1 MREHDENPREESGVH
16 RLAAL
21 LRKEATEIVDTDR
34 DRLAWQ
40 RLLLATHEDDEL
52 RMGSRKVGR
61 LWMLVPAAAG
71 VLLLAAAMFHVF
83 SKQPRLQFT
92 VDGHEPTDSY
102 LMSEVGR
109 PRRVDFSDGSS
120 LVLHAATHLRVTT
133 TYSDGATL
141 SLERGELDLS
151 IRHRAKTRWQLD
163 IGPYVVQVTGTHFSA
178 SWDPDA
184 GDVGVDLL
192 DGAVTVRGPGIVAPI
207 ILQVGQRFRAN
218 KAGSYTVETTGPAM
232 ALPEPPTE
240 APIPQAT
247 SPSPKTR
254 RSASAA
260 QAGAAPSRPEKPSCD
275 FIALVSSGQFDATL
289 AHARTMGIETA
300 FAECPARSLF
310 ALADAARYQGQFE
323 LSRRALMAIRKRSP
337 DDSGKAAFFLGRLEE
352 ARGNFETALGWY
364 TQAMQGKTERQ
375 YFEEAKAGRER
386 IGKRTA
392 DAPTRPSRTP

>member
-40 RLLLATHEDDEL
+40 RLLLATHEDDEQ
-52 RMGSRKVGR
+52 RMGARRFGR
-61 LWMLVPAAAG
+61 LRLLVPVAAG
-71 VLLLAAAMFHVF
+71 VLLLAGALFQVF
-83 SKQPRLQFT
+83 SKQPRLQFV
-92 VDGHEPTDSY
+92 VDGRQPADGY

-133 TYSDGATL
+133 THADGATL

-151 IRHRAKTRWQLD
+151 IRHRASTHWQLD

-178 SWDPDA
+178 SWDPDV

-192 DGAVTVRGPGIVAPI
+192 DGAVTVRGPGIGAPI

-218 KAGSYTVETTGPAM
+218 KAGNYTVETSGPA
-232 ALPEPPTE
+232 AASPEPPNE
-240 APIPQAT
+240 APHPQAA
-247 SPSPKTR
+247 SPTPKTKR
-254 RSASAA
+254 PVS
-260 QAGAAPSRPEKPSCD
+260 QTGVPSSRVVEKSSCD
-275 FIALVSSGQFDATL
+275 FVGFVSSGQFEATL
-289 AHARTMGIETA
+289 AHARTMGVETA
-300 FAECPARSLF
+300 LAECPSRSLF

-323 LSRRALMAIRKRSP
+323 LSRKALMAIRKRSP
-337 DDSGKAAFFLGRLEE
+337 EDAGKAAFFLGRLEE
-352 ARGNFETALGWY
+352 ARGNLETALGWY
-364 TQAMQGKTERQ
+364 AQAMQGKTEPQ

>member
-40 RLLLATHEDDEL
+40 RLLLATHEDDEQ

-61 LWMLVPAAAG
+61 LWVLVPAMAG

-92 VDGHEPTDSY
+92 VDGHEPTDGY

-151 IRHRAKTRWQLD
+151 IRHRTKTRWQLD

-218 KAGSYTVETTGPAM
+218 KAGSYTVETGGAAA
-232 ALPEPPTE
+232 ALPEPPGE
-240 APIPQAT
+240 APLPQTA
-247 SPSPKTR
+247 SPTPKTR
-254 RSASAA
+254 RVSAPAA
-260 QAGAAPSRPEKPSCD
+260 TASGRPEKPTCD
-275 FIALVSSGQFDATL
+275 FVGLVSSGQFDATL

-300 FAECPARSLF
+300 FEECPVRSLF

-364 TQAMQGKTERQ
+364 TQAMQGKTEPQ
-375 YFEEAKAGRER
+375 YFEEAKAGKGR
-386 IGKRTA
+386 IGKRTTA
-392 DAPTRPSRTP
+392 APTRPSRTP

>member
-40 RLLLATHEDDEL
+40 RLLLATHEDDEQRVGSTRLGWL
-52 RMGSRKVGR
+52 RV
-61 LWMLVPAAAG
+61 LVPATVG
-71 VLLLAAAMFHVF
+71 VLLLAAATFHLF
-83 SKQPRLQFT
+83 AKQPRLQFF
-92 VDGHEPTDSY
+92 VEGREPADGY

-109 PRRVDFSDGSS
+109 PKRVDFSDGSS
-120 LVLHAATHLRVTT
+120 LVLRAATHLRVTT
-133 TYSDGATL
+133 TYTDGATL

-207 ILQVGQRFRAN
+207 VLQVGQRFRAN
-218 KAGSYTVETTGPAM
+218 KAGSYTVEASGAVA
-232 ALPEPPTE
+232 ALPEPPNE
-240 APIPQAT
+240 APAAHVVSPTAKARRPISQAAT
-247 SPSPKTR
+247 
-254 RSASAA
+254 
-260 QAGAAPSRPEKPSCD
+260 GPSRDKPTCD
-275 FIALVSSGQFDATL
+275 FVGLVSSGQFDATL
-289 AHARTMGIETA
+289 ALARTMGVETA
-300 FAECPARSLF
+300 FAECPTRSLF
-310 ALADAARYQGQFE
+310 ALADAARYQGQFD

-337 DDSGKAAFFLGRLEE
+337 DDAGKAAFFLGRLEE
-352 ARGNFETALGWY
+352 ARGNLETALGWY
-364 TQAMQGKTERQ
+364 AQAMQGKTEPQ

-386 IGKRTA
+386 VGKRTLA
-392 DAPTRPSRTP
+392 APARPSRTH

>member
-40 RLLLATHEDDEL
+40 RLLLATHEDDEQ
-52 RMGSRKVGR
+52 RMGARRFGR
-61 LWMLVPAAAG
+61 LRLLVPVAAG
-71 VLLLAAAMFHVF
+71 VLLLAGALFQVF
-83 SKQPRLQFT
+83 SKQPRLQFV
-92 VDGHEPTDSY
+92 VDGRQPADGY

-133 TYSDGATL
+133 TYADGATL

-151 IRHRAKTRWQLD
+151 IRHRANTHWQLD

-178 SWDPDA
+178 SWDPDV

-192 DGAVTVRGPGIVAPI
+192 DGAVTVRGPGIGAPI

-218 KAGSYTVETTGPAM
+218 KAGNYTVETSGPA
-232 ALPEPPTE
+232 AASAEPPNE
-240 APIPQAT
+240 APHPQAA
-247 SPSPKTR
+247 SPTPKTKR
-254 RSASAA
+254 PVS
-260 QAGAAPSRPEKPSCD
+260 QTVTPSSRVVEKPSCD
-275 FIALVSSGQFDATL
+275 FVGFVSSGQFEATL
-289 AHARTMGIETA
+289 AHARTMGVETA
-300 FAECPARSLF
+300 LAECPSRSLF

-323 LSRRALMAIRKRSP
+323 LSRKALMAIRKRSP
-337 DDSGKAAFFLGRLEE
+337 DDAGKAAFFLGRLEE
-352 ARGNFETALGWY
+352 ARGNLETALGWY
-364 TQAMQGKTERQ
+364 AQAMQGKTEPQ